1 MSCWYKPDIIRT
13 SLRKHQMRV
22 DLRVYPGDMT
32 KMVNPNDQVSALK
45 SMLTSA
51 IIKGLDMVGI
61 VSPSSPLTGWE
72 ASRIAK
78 ESGLDIYVAAGEDY
92 ICSDKFHLVVYNL
105 KESMHLNLDVDKAI
119 KYAHD
124 RGGWVMAINVTKRQA
139 QHLNKNK
146 NTILAPDAIE
156 IYNDVSGGYM
166 DVDVEYPRFVS
177 SASDSP
183 NALEKSKTYTLIH
196 RRDMEATGLL
206 PEGEGSEFIPQYLQK
221 HDKSENMKEIN
232 NLEKEQQNGS
242 QLL

>member
-1 MSCWYKPDIIRT
+1 MSWYKPDIIRT

-32 KMVNPNDQVSALK
+32 KIVNQNDQISALK

-51 IIKGLDMVGI
+51 IIKGLDMVGV
-61 VSPSSPLTGWE
+61 VSPSSPAAGWE
-72 ASRIAK
+72 AARIAK

-92 ICSDKFHLVVYNL
+92 SCSDKFHIVVYNL
-105 KESMHLNLDVDKAI
+105 KEPMHLNLDVDKAI
-119 KYAHD
+119 KFAHD
-124 RGGWVMAINVTKRQA
+124 RGGWVMAVNVTKRQA

-146 NTILAPDAIE
+146 GTILAPDAIE

-206 PEGEGSEFIPQYLQK
+206 PEGEGSDFIPQYLQK
-221 HDKSENMKEIN
+221 SEQADQAQALN
-232 NLEKEQQNGS
+232 NPQEEQQNGS